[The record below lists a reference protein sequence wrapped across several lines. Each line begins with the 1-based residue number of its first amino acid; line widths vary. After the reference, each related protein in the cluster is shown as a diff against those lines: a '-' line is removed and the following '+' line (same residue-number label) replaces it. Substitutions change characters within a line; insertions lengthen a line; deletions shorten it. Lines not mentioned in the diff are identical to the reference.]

1 MLNSALKILQQH
13 YGYTT
18 FRPGQDQI
26 ITSLLQYKDTLAIMP
41 TGAGKSLCFQIPALL
56 LPGVTLVVSPL
67 ISLMKDQVD
76 ALGSLGIPATFI
88 NSSLTM
94 VQVNERIYKA
104 RCGHYKIIYIAPE
117 RLESETFQSAIKP
130 LTISLLAIDEA
141 HCVSQWGH
149 DFRPSY
155 RGIGAFICSLPT
167 RPIIAAF
174 TATATT
180 DVTKDIVALL
190 ALKKPDIY
198 ITGFDRENL
207 LFTVVRGENRQ
218 DFTLK
223 YIDANKSQS
232 GIIYAATRKEVDNLY
247 TLLQKKGYSVGKYHA
262 GLTDKERQRYQ
273 EAFIYDDIS
282 IIVATNAFGMGI
294 DKSNVRYVIHY
305 NMPKSMEAYYQEAGR
320 AGRDGEKSE
329 CILLFGAQDP
339 LLQRF
344 LIEQTTGDFERKAHE
359 LNKLQTMVDYCHTP
373 ECLRKFILNYFGE
386 TKTQAECDNCSN
398 CNDDNELTDITL
410 DAQKIFSCVMRMKE
424 RYGTTLVA
432 SVLKGSKDKKV
443 LHLGFDSL
451 STYGLLKTYTLQEIR
466 DSINRLIATDY
477 LTLTDSEYPVV
488 KLAGKAT
495 AVLKGQAKVWQKVP
509 RRPQKLAADNS
520 LFEVLRALRKEIAD
534 REKVP
539 PYHVFAD
546 STLKEMSEYY
556 PTDHKGLLAIKGVG
570 EVKLARYGQEFLR
583 LLQEYV
589 SKNNLKS
596 SSPSP
601 EAEQAADKNQESPSH
616 IITLQMYQAGRSL
629 EQISQERKLKELT
642 VQDHLVRCSTE
653 GHAVNWNPLIPPQY
667 EQLILRKIGELG
679 ASKLKTIKDALP
691 DEVEYTAIK
700 AVLCKYSCGQ

>member
-1 MLNSALKILQQH
+1 MLTAALKILKEH

-18 FRPGQDQI
+18 FRPGQEKI
-26 ITSLLQYKDTLAIMP
+26 ITSLINSKDTLAIMP

-88 NSSLTM
+88 NSSLTAT
-94 VQVNERIYKA
+94 QVNERIYNA
-104 RCGHYKIIYIAPE
+104 RCGNYKIIYVAPE
-117 RLESETFQSAIKP
+117 RLESEAFQSAIRP
-130 LTISLLAIDEA
+130 LTISFLAIDEA

-155 RGIGAFICSLPT
+155 RAIGSFIRSLPQ
-167 RPIIAAF
+167 RPIIGAF

-190 ALKKPDIY
+190 ALQKPDIY

-207 LFTVVRGENRQ
+207 LFTVIRGENKQ

-232 GIIYAATRKEVDNLY
+232 GIIYAATRKEVDNLH
-247 TLLQKKGYSVGKYHA
+247 TLLEKKGYSVGKYHA
-262 GLTDKERQRYQ
+262 GLTDNERQRYQ

-320 AGRDGEKSE
+320 AGRDGENSE

-339 LLQRF
+339 LLQRY
-344 LIEQTTGDFERKAHE
+344 LIEQTTGEMERKAHE

-373 ECLRKFILNYFGE
+373 ECLRKFILKYFGE
-386 TKTQAECDNCSN
+386 TNFQVECGNCSN

-451 STYGLLKTYTLQEIR
+451 STYGLLKSYTIQEIR

-477 LTLTDSEYPVV
+477 LALTDSEYPVV
-488 KLAGKAT
+488 RLASKAT
-495 AVLKGQAKVWQKVP
+495 PVLKGQAKVLQKVP
-509 RRPQKLAADNS
+509 RRPQKLAPDNS
-520 LFEVLRALRKEIAD
+520 LFEILRALRKEIAD

-539 PYHVFAD
+539 PYHIFAD
-546 STLKEMSEYY
+546 TALKEMSEYY
-556 PTDHKGLLAIKGVG
+556 PTDNKSLLAIKGVG
-570 EVKLARYGQEFLR
+570 EVKLAKYGAAFLQVLR
-583 LLQEYV
+583 EYV
-589 SKNNLKS
+589 DKNNLKP
-596 SSPSP
+596 SSPP
-601 EAEQAADKNQESPSH
+601 VTENQTTEKTQDNPSH
-616 IITLQMYQAGRSL
+616 VITLQMYEAGKSL
-629 EQISQERKLKELT
+629 EEISQERKLKEIT

-653 GHAVNWNPLIPPQY
+653 GHAVNWNALIPPQH
-667 EQLILRKIGELG
+667 EQLILRTINELG
-679 ASKLKTIKDALP
+679 ASKLKTLKDALP
-691 DEVEYTAIK
+691 DEIEYTAIK

>member
-1 MLNSALKILQQH
+1 MLNAALKILKQH

-18 FRPGQDQI
+18 FRPGQDHI
-26 ITSLLQYKDTLAIMP
+26 ITSLLHHTDTLAIMP

-56 LPGVTLVVSPL
+56 LPGSTLVISPL

-88 NSSLTM
+88 NSSLTASE
-94 VQVNERIYKA
+94 VNERIYKA

-117 RLESETFQSAIKP
+117 RLESEAFQAAINS
-130 LTISLLAIDEA
+130 LTISFLAIDEA
-141 HCVSQWGH
+141 HCMSQWGH

-155 RGIGAFICSLPT
+155 RGIGAFIRSLPN
-167 RPIIAAF
+167 RPVIGAF

-190 ALKKPDIY
+190 ALQKPDIY

-207 LFTVVRGENRQ
+207 LFTVVRGENKPE
-218 DFTLK
+218 FTLK
-223 YIDANKSQS
+223 YIDANKGQS

-247 TLLQKKGYSVGKYHA
+247 TALQKKGYSVGKYHA
-262 GLTDKERQRYQ
+262 GLTDVERQRYQ

-282 IIVATNAFGMGI
+282 IMVATNAFGMGI

-329 CILLFGAQDP
+329 CILIFGAQDP
-339 LLQRF
+339 LLQRY
-344 LIEQTTGDFERKAHE
+344 LIEQTTGDPERKGHE
-359 LNKLQTMVDYCHTP
+359 LGKLQTMVDYCHTP

-386 TKTQAECDNCSN
+386 TKVQAECANCSN

-410 DAQKIFSCVMRMKE
+410 EAQKIFSCVMRMKE

-451 STYGLLKTYTLQEIR
+451 STYGLLKTYTVQEIR
-466 DSINRLIATDY
+466 NSINRLIATDY
-477 LTLTDSEYPVV
+477 LALTDSEYPVV
-488 KLAGKAT
+488 RLASKAT
-495 AVLKGQAKVWQKVP
+495 PVLRGQAQVWQKVP
-509 RRPQKLAADNS
+509 LRPQKIAVDNS
-520 LFEVLRALRKEIAD
+520 LFELLRALRKEIAD

-546 STLKEMSEYY
+546 TALREMSEYC
-556 PTDHKGLLAIKGVG
+556 PTEPKSLLLIKGVG
-570 EVKLARYGQEFLR
+570 EVKLARYGQEFLK
-583 LLQEYV
+583 LLRQYAEKNDVLPASISLEAKQITHKTQE
-589 SKNNLKS
+589 N
-596 SSPSP
+596 
-601 EAEQAADKNQESPSH
+601 PSH
-616 IITLQMYQAGRSL
+616 LVTLEMYKAGQSL
-629 EQISQERKLKELT
+629 EQISLERKLKILT

-653 GHAVNWNPLIPPQY
+653 GIAVNWNPLIPPEH

-679 ASKLKTIKDALP
+679 ASKLKVLKDALP

>member
-1 MLNSALKILQQH
+1 MLTSALKILQQH
-13 YGYTT
+13 YGYAT

-26 ITSLLQYKDTLAIMP
+26 ITSLLNYNDTLAIMP

-88 NSSLTM
+88 NSSLTAA
-94 VQVNERIYKA
+94 QVSERIYKA

-155 RGIGAFICSLPT
+155 RGIGAFIRSLPT

-190 ALKKPDIY
+190 ALQKPDIY

-207 LFTVVRGENRQ
+207 LFTVVRGENKP

-223 YIDANKSQS
+223 YIDANKGQS
-232 GIIYAATRKEVDNLY
+232 GIIYAATRKEVDNLH

-262 GLTDKERQRYQ
+262 GLTDNERQRYQ
-273 EAFIYDDIS
+273 EAFIYDDIG
-282 IIVATNAFGMGI
+282 IMVATNAFGMGI

-329 CILLFGAQDP
+329 CIMLFGAQDP

-344 LIEQTTGDFERKAHE
+344 LIEQTTGDLERKAHE

-398 CNDDNELTDITL
+398 CHDDNELTDITL

-546 STLKEMSEYY
+546 STLKEMSEHY

-570 EVKLARYGQEFLR
+570 EVKLARYGQEFLQ

-596 SSPSP
+596 SAPSP
-601 EAEQAADKNQESPSH
+601 ETDQTTDKTQENPSH

-653 GHAVNWNPLIPPQY
+653 GHAVNWNALIPPQY

-679 ASKLKTIKDALP
+679 ASKLKTLKDALP

>member
-1 MLNSALKILQQH
+1 
-13 YGYTT
+13 
-18 FRPGQDQI
+18 
-26 ITSLLQYKDTLAIMP
+26 MP

-76 ALGSLGIPATFI
+76 ALGSFGIEATFI
-88 NSSLTM
+88 NSSLTAA
-94 VQVNERIYKA
+94 QVNERIYKA

-117 RLESETFQSAIKP
+117 RLESEVFQSAIKP
-130 LTISLLAIDEA
+130 LTISFIAIDEA

-155 RGIGAFICSLPT
+155 RAIGSFIRSLPS
-167 RPIIAAF
+167 RPIIGAF

-180 DVTKDIVALL
+180 DVTKDIVTLL
-190 ALKKPDIY
+190 ALQKPGIY

-207 LFTVVRGENRQ
+207 LFTVMRGENKQ

-223 YIDANKSQS
+223 YLNANKDQS

-262 GLTDKERQRYQ
+262 GLTDNERQHYQ

-305 NMPKSMEAYYQEAGR
+305 NMPRSMEAYYQEAGR

-339 LLQRF
+339 LLQRY
-344 LIEQTTGDFERKAHE
+344 LIEQSTGDSERKAHE
-359 LNKLQTMVDYCHTP
+359 IGKLQSMVDYCHTP
-373 ECLRKFILNYFGE
+373 ECLRKFILHYFGE
-386 TKTQAECDNCSN
+386 TKFQAECANCSN

-443 LHLGFDSL
+443 LQLGFDSL
-451 STYGLLKTYTLQEIR
+451 STYGLLKNYTVQEIR

-477 LTLTDSEYPVV
+477 LALTDSEYPVV
-488 KLAGKAT
+488 KLAAKST

-509 RRPQKLAADNS
+509 RRPQKLTADNS
-520 LFEVLRALRKEIAD
+520 LFEILRALRKEIAD

-546 STLKEMSEYY
+546 STLKEMSEYC
-556 PTDHKGLLAIKGVG
+556 PTDNHSLLAIKGVG
-570 EVKLARYGQEFLR
+570 EVKLARYGQEFLQ
-583 LLQEYV
+583 LLQQYAG
-589 SKNNLKS
+589 KNGIAAS
-596 SSPSP
+596 SLSGQ
-601 EAEQAADKNQESPSH
+601 AKQAADKTKESPSH
-616 IITLQMYQAGRSL
+616 VITLQMYQQGLSL
-629 EQISQERKLKELT
+629 EEISKERKLKELT

-653 GHAVNWNPLIPPQY
+653 GHAVNWNALIPPQY
-667 EQLILRKIGELG
+667 EQLILRTIGELG
-679 ASKLKTIKDALP
+679 ASKLKAIKDALP

-700 AVLCKYSCGQ
+700 AVLCKYNCGG